1 MYEIGEKENEDNSDA
16 EEDGKLGEV
25 ATVSESSQA
34 VAVQYPSILFRTI
47 GEITHAEAEEEVG
60 E

>member
-16 EEDGKLGEV
+16 GEEDKLGEEEKE
-25 ATVSESSQA
+25 SENSQA
-34 VAVQYPSILFRTI
+34 VAVQYPSILFRCLD
-47 GEITHAEAEEEVG
+47 EITHAEAEEEVG